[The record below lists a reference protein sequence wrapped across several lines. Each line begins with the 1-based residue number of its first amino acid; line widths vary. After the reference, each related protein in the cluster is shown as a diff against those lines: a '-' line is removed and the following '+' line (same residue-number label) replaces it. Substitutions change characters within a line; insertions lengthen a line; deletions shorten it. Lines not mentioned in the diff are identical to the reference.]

1 MAAKCRKGESGIIF
15 KDGKARAVILDID
28 YYQELLE
35 RTEDAEDLMILMKLR
50 QKPLKF
56 RRFED
61 FLKAINY
68 DQTIN

>member
-1 MAAKCRKGESGIIF
+1 MAAKCRKRESGIIF
-15 KDGKARAVILDID
+15 QDAKARAVILDID

-35 RTEDAEDLMILMKLR
+35 RMEDAKGLMILMKLR

-61 FLKAINY
+61 FLEAIKY